1 MPKEA
6 KKRGR
11 RAEKQRRQAQAQAQ
25 AEAQAEVEADAI
37 PEEASYPDGGG
48 GEEGYAEGFE
58 QEEQFYGLLTE
69 QEQEYFRQADG
80 VLDSNAFSSAEGFHF
95 PFLSSMHFPKGCGKL
110 ID

>member
-1 MPKEA
+1 MPEEA
-6 KKRGR
+6 KKHGR
-11 RAEKQRRQAQAQAQ
+11 YAEKQREQAQAQE
-25 AEAQAEVEADAI
+25 EAVEADAI
-37 PEEASYPDGGG
+37 PEGASCPDGSGEE
-48 GEEGYAEGFE
+48 EEGYAEGFE
-58 QEEQFYGLLTE
+58 QEEQFCGLLTE